1 MIKLTNASEGFSGKV
16 IYLNPSHIV
25 SMYSEDNATQI
36 YGGLTG
42 STVIWTVM
50 ESMEEVIDLID
61 GGVEA
66 HRKEEEALLDAPY
79 GTFNNKPIETE
90 EEMMA
95 IIKSSNL

>member
-1 MIKLTNASEGFSGKV
+1 MIKLTNASDGFSGKD
-16 IYLNPSHIV
+16 IYLNPFHIV
-25 SMYSEDNATQI
+25 SMYSQDGKTLI
-36 YGGLTG
+36 YGGLSG
-42 STVIWTVM
+42 STSIWTVM

-61 GGVEA
+61 GV
-66 HRKEEEALLDAPY
+66 KKIKKNLDAPY